1 MNKALFL
8 EAVRGDLEGVG
19 QALSLSKQDVLD
31 LVNDEG
37 FCLPDWRAIQKA
49 YGLTDSQVV
58 EIQLS
63 ED

>member
-1 MNKALFL
+1 MNKPLFL
-8 EAVRGDLEGVG
+8 EAVKGDMEGVG
-19 QALSLSKQDVLD
+19 QVLGLSKQDVLD
-31 LVNDEG
+31 LIADEG